1 MQVVQ
6 QPCPREQ
13 ATSWASCRVASCG
26 NDLLPIRTTALVHHH
41 HQRPFS
47 TSSSSSDDGDD
58 SKSDPGT
65 RGDDGRGHQAGRGSS
80 SRVERLAAMRE
91 ALRAELGR
99 IDGHVGVSSG
109 GTAAPADG
117 SADGPGPAE
126 AAASSFAYPAA
137 AIKKAGRLV
146 DRLTVVA
153 EAGGGGAGGLS
164 FVSKY
169 R

>member
-1 MQVVQ
+1 
-6 QPCPREQ
+6 
-13 ATSWASCRVASCG
+13 
-26 NDLLPIRTTALVHHH
+26 
-41 HQRPFS
+41 
-47 TSSSSSDDGDD
+47 
-58 SKSDPGT
+58 
-65 RGDDGRGHQAGRGSS
+65 
-80 SRVERLAAMRE
+80 MRE

-99 IDGHVGVSSG
+99 IDGHAGVSNG
-109 GTAAPADG
+109 GAAAPADG

-137 AIKKAGRLV
+137 AKKAGRLV